1 MSLRK
6 MMVLG
11 GLVILMQVF
20 LAGAQEAVPGE
31 RGARPERG
39 EEPAP
44 RRMQERYMERVK
56 ASLEVSD
63 EEWEAL
69 RPKIEKVRSFRMNVQ
84 RTGMGRGRREGSSEP
99 ADITP
104 LQKTSRELRE
114 ALSNKESSPKD
125 IAAKLAALREVRKKN
140 ENELGE
146 ARKQLKE
153 LLTQKQEAHLVLMG
167 ILE

>member
-1 MSLRK
+1 MSLRR
-6 MMVLG
+6 MMVMVG
-11 GLVILMQVF
+11 AGLLMQVF
-20 LAGAQEAVPGE
+20 LAGAQEAAPEE
-31 RGARPERG
+31 RGARQERR

-56 ASLEVSD
+56 ASLEVSE
-63 EEWEAL
+63 EEWEVL
-69 RPKIEKVRSFRMNVQ
+69 RPKIDKVRSFRMNAQ
-84 RTGMGRGRREGSSEP
+84 RTGMGRGRRNGSPETV
-99 ADITP
+99 DITP
-104 LQKTSRELRE
+104 MQKASRELNE

-125 IAAKLAALREVRKKN
+125 IAAKLAALREARKKN
-140 ENELGE
+140 EGELGE